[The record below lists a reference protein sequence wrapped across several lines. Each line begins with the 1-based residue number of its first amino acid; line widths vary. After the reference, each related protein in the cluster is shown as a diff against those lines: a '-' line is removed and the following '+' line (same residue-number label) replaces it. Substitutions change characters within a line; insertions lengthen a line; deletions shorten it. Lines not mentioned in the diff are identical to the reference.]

1 MQQHVH
7 DPGYLLQQQF
17 EQHQQL
23 QSQQQQQFE
32 QHQQLQSQPQHQF
45 EQHQHQHQQT
55 LPQQQQ
61 QFIHGAHFIHHNPA
75 IPAYYPVYPSQQHPQ
90 HPQVYYV
97 TARQAQAYNLPVQ
110 QANMGESAG
119 NIASSRPQTPPNP
132 STLVQQP
139 ATYNPIRNAPMP
151 KTEMNAYRAA
161 TAGNPQLVQVPTS
174 QHQQQY
180 VTYSQIHHPSQS
192 MAPNSAAPANYA
204 FDYADPAHAQIYYSQ
219 PMAPTIPS
227 QYQTMTAAA
236 VMMQEGSAQ
245 HPSDSVK
252 QQQQIRTSQPL

>member
-1 MQQHVH
+1 MQQHVQ

-17 EQHQQL
+17 EQHQQT
-23 QSQQQQQFE
+23 QQLPQQQFE
-32 QHQQLQSQPQHQF
+32 QHQQA
-45 EQHQHQHQQT
+45 

-61 QFIHGAHFIHHNPA
+61 QFIHGTHFIHHNPA
-75 IPAYYPVYPSQQHPQ
+75 ISAYYPVYPSQQHPQ
-90 HPQVYYV
+90 HPQQPQLYYV
-97 TARQAQAYNLPVQ
+97 HARQPQAYNLPVQ
-110 QANMGESAG
+110 QANMGDSTG
-119 NIASSRPQTPPNP
+119 NLASSRPQTPPNP
-132 STLVQQP
+132 ATLVPQS
-139 ATYNPIRNAPMP
+139 AGYNPMRNTPMP

-161 TAGNPQLVQVPTS
+161 TAGTPQLVQVPTS

-192 MAPNSAAPANYA
+192 MAPNSAPQANYG

-219 PMAPTIPS
+219 PLAPTMPS

-245 HPSDSVK
+245 HPSDNLK
-252 QQQQIRTSQPL
+252 QQIRTSQPL

>member
-1 MQQHVH
+1 VDPKLNVSDPHGRIQMQQHVQ

-17 EQHQQL
+17 EQHQQT
-23 QSQQQQQFE
+23 QQLPQQQFE
-32 QHQQLQSQPQHQF
+32 QHQQA
-45 EQHQHQHQQT
+45 

-61 QFIHGAHFIHHNPA
+61 QFIHGTHFIHHNPP
-75 IPAYYPVYPSQQHPQ
+75 ISAYYPVYPSQQHPQ
-90 HPQVYYV
+90 QPQLYYV
-97 TARQAQAYNLPVQ
+97 QARQPQTYNLPVQ
-110 QANMGESAG
+110 QANMGDSAG
-119 NIASSRPQTPPNP
+119 NLASSRPQTPPNP
-132 STLVQQP
+132 ATLVPQS
-139 ATYNPIRNAPMP
+139 AAYNPMRNAPMP

-161 TAGNPQLVQVPTS
+161 TGGTPQLVQVPTS

-192 MAPNSAAPANYA
+192 MAPNSAPQANYG

-219 PMAPTIPS
+219 PLAPTMPS

-245 HPSDSVK
+245 HPSDSLK
-252 QQQQIRTSQPL
+252 QQIRTSQPL